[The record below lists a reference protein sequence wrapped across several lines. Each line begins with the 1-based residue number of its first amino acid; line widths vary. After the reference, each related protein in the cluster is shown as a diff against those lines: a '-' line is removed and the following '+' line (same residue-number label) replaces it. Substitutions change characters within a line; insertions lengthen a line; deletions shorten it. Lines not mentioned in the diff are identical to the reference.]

1 MLQGLIAL
9 RFRALVTLSILALLM
24 AGCGGD
30 RGSYTAANQADC
42 LPAITLTDQFGQPL
56 TLSTLRGKPVLVD
69 FIYTQCPGPC
79 LLLTQKMA
87 AVARR
92 LGPAVGSKI
101 ALLSIDID
109 PEHDSPDQLAEYIK
123 RQDAEANGWHFVTGS
138 PAEIDQLL
146 RKFQLAREREK
157 DGSVAH
163 VAGIFLLGPDGK
175 EVREYDGKIV
185 KVSLLADEVEQ
196 MVATSPVR
204 G

>member
-1 MLQGLIAL
+1 MLQRLYERRL
-9 RFRALVTLSILALLM
+9 RTVAALSIAVLLT

-30 RGSYTAANQADC
+30 PGSYNAANRADC
-42 LPAITLTDQFGQPL
+42 LPAMTLTDQLGRPL
-56 TLSTLRGKPVLVD
+56 TLSTLKGKPVLVD

-101 ALLSIDID
+101 ALLSVDID
-109 PEHDSPDQLAEYIK
+109 PEHDGPNQLAEYIK
-123 RQDAEANGWHFVTGS
+123 RQDAEAGGWHFVTGS
-138 PAEIDQLL
+138 PAEIDRLL
-146 RKFQLAREREK
+146 RQFQLVRERDK
-157 DGSVAH
+157 DGTVAH

-185 KVSLLADEVEQ
+185 KASLLAREVEQ
-196 MVATSPVR
+196 MLATSQ

>member
-1 MLQGLIAL
+1 
-9 RFRALVTLSILALLM
+9 
-24 AGCGGD
+24 
-30 RGSYTAANQADC
+30 
-42 LPAITLTDQFGQPL
+42 
-56 TLSTLRGKPVLVD
+56 
-69 FIYTQCPGPC
+69 
-79 LLLTQKMA
+79 MA

-196 MVATSPVR
+196 MVATSPVP